1 MNGLGLIIVIGLG
14 MLLLGYIWGRRWGVR
29 EGIRLGQTQAPLE
42 LRRASL
48 ERGYCLLCGDRV
60 KTAEVYHS
68 SLLML

>member
-1 MNGLGLIIVIGLG
+1 
-14 MLLLGYIWGRRWGVR
+14 MLLLGYIWGRRFGIR
-29 EGIRLGQTQAPLE
+29 EGKRLGQSQAPLE

-48 ERGYCLLCGDRV
+48 ERGYCLLCGERP